1 MRKNSD
7 RRRER
12 IKKQIK
18 TVSKERLNI
27 DDGNQGKRI
36 KIVLIIEMTK
46 KNNDREG
53 RKISSKDDGYWG
65 NKIMKNRG

>member
-1 MRKNSD
+1 MRKNSN

-27 DDGNQGKRI
+27 DDGN
-36 KIVLIIEMTK
+36 
-46 KNNDREG
+46 
-53 RKISSKDDGYWG
+53 
-65 NKIMKNRG
+65 

>member
-1 MRKNSD
+1 MRKNSN

-27 DDGNQGKRI
+27 DDGNQ
-36 KIVLIIEMTK
+36 V
-46 KNNDREG
+46 RES
-53 RKISSKDDGYWG
+53 RLC
-65 NKIMKNRG
+65 